1 MAVRAEPPLRMR
13 NFEVAIDDD
22 TARSLAMEADLLDF
36 EAVESYLA
44 WLVEQRFSLEGEG
57 TRHRRL
63 TAFAREVRRER
74 ARDGDSGASTADE
87 VDLSIDGADD
97 AVARIEDEELTNV
110 VESLADVE
118 RERVDAFARR
128 AVAQTSDRLGER
140 GWTAIDYEPQSTR
153 EEGYPGDDVADVAS
167 IEVPGHD
174 EELCDR
180 RRWAVGAA
188 LCLLRERTEAK
199 RGDFVDELYEEV
211 PAGYASEA
219 AWWSCIK
226 TGLRQVSRVEPARDG
241 AHIWRYRTTP
251 GRVTRISFS
260 DDF

>member
-1 MAVRAEPPLRMR
+1 MR
-13 NFEVAIDDD
+13 SFEVSIDDE
-22 TARSLAMEADLLDF
+22 TARSLAIEADLLEF
-36 EAVESYLA
+36 ETVESYLA
-44 WLVEQRFSLEGEG
+44 WVVEQRFSLEGDG
-57 TRHRRL
+57 MRHSRL
-63 TAFAREVRRER
+63 AAFASEVRRER
-74 ARDGDSGASTADE
+74 SGDVRSDDSTTDD
-87 VDLSIDGADD
+87 VDLSIDGAED

-140 GWTAIDYEPQSTR
+140 GWTAIDYDPRSTR
-153 EEGYPGDDVADVAS
+153 EEGFPGDDVADVAS
-167 IEVPGHD
+167 IDVPGHD

-188 LCLLRERTEAK
+188 LCLLREQTEAK
-199 RGDFVDELYEEV
+199 RGDFVDELYEEL
-211 PAGYASEA
+211 PAGYGSED
-219 AWWSCIK
+219 AWWGCIK
-226 TGLRQVSRVEPARDG
+226 TGLRQISRVEPARDG
-241 AHIWRYRTTP
+241 AHVWRYRTTP